1 MALTGDNNSAD
12 YEEALMA
19 TVNDIWATYDKDG
32 NGNLCKT
39 EMRAFIATTLGQV
52 DEAFGKDSRPTIS
65 DEEFEAIFR
74 EFDIDESG
82 TIEKDEMA
90 ILVKRMAQM

>member
-1 MALTGDNNSAD
+1 MG
-12 YEEALMA
+12 
-19 TVNDIWATYDKDG
+19 
-32 NGNLCKT
+32 
-39 EMRAFIATTLGQV
+39 
-52 DEAFGKDSRPTIS
+52 GKSS
-65 DEEFEAIFR
+65 VSEEEFEAIFR

>member
-1 MALTGDNNSAD
+1 M
-12 YEEALMA
+12 M
-19 TVNDIWATYDKDG
+19 K
-32 NGNLCKT
+32 
-39 EMRAFIATTLGQV
+39 AFIEATLGQ
-52 DEAFGKDSRPTIS
+52 AGINSQPMS
-65 DEEFEAIFR
+65 DEEFNAIFT

>member
-1 MALTGDNNSAD
+1 MADQGGAD
-12 YEEALMA
+12 YEEALMQ
-19 TVNDIWATYDKDG
+19 TVNEIWEKWDKDS
-32 NGNLCKT
+32 NGNLDKT
-39 EMRAFIATTLGQV
+39 EMKAFIEATLGQ
-52 DEAFGKDSRPTIS
+52 AGINSQPMS
-65 DEEFEAIFR
+65 DEEFNAIFT

>member
-1 MALTGDNNSAD
+1 MADQGGAD
-12 YEEALMA
+12 YEEALMQ
-19 TVNDIWATYDKDG
+19 TVNEIWSKWDKNA
-32 NGNLCKT
+32 NGNLDKQ
-39 EMRAFIATTLGQV
+39 EMRAFIEATLGQAGV
-52 DEAFGKDSRPTIS
+52 AAQPMS
-65 DEEFEAIFR
+65 DEEFNAIFT